1 MDARDYLTDI
11 KARLVASAV
20 IASIRIVEE
29 YALPDRGYIR
39 VRLELINTDFLEAAE
54 YFVVEGGQCV
64 TQRYRYQ
71 WMDGAQ
77 KTLRQRWDNV
87 EHFPGLRNFPH
98 HVHVGEESR
107 VEPGRSISIIEL
119 IAIVERHFNDSDFV

>member
-39 VRLELINTDFLEAAE
+39 VRLELINTDFLEAA
-54 YFVVEGGQCV
+54 
-64 TQRYRYQ
+64 
-71 WMDGAQ
+71 
-77 KTLRQRWDNV
+77 
-87 EHFPGLRNFPH
+87 LRNFPKLKEFR
-98 HVHVGEESR
+98 GNR
-107 VEPGRSISIIEL
+107 AIWNDQDIAVEGQSFPQSARNSAILSWQHRHRTETTCSIDRRSQ
-119 IAIVERHFNDSDFV
+119 RQMW